1 LKYKSQARRENEV
14 PIWLH
19 WHQRHQILPLSKS
32 LTNGCGPGTAMQTI
46 AIFPHFGTSARL
58 PKFSLRKIVEST
70 SSAQQAEGQ
79 LAHTWQTK

>member
-1 LKYKSQARRENEV
+1 
-14 PIWLH
+14 
-19 WHQRHQILPLSKS
+19 
-32 LTNGCGPGTAMQTI
+32 MQTI